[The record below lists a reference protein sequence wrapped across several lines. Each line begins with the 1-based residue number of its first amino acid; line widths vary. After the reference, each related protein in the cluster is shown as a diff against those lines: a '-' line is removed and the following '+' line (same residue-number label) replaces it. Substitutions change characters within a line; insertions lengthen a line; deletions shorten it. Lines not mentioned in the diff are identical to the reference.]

1 MLTPTMRGRWTA
13 VTEFVASKG
22 CQLTGSKKTDD
33 KKTDGWARADA
44 VTASKRDS
52 ACSRSQFTRT
62 KATTYKCVCVCV
74 CQHKQLLHNP
84 IS

>member
-22 CQLTGSKKTDD
+22 SQLTGSKKTD
-33 KKTDGWARADA
+33 GWARAAA
-44 VTASKRDS
+44 VTASKRNS